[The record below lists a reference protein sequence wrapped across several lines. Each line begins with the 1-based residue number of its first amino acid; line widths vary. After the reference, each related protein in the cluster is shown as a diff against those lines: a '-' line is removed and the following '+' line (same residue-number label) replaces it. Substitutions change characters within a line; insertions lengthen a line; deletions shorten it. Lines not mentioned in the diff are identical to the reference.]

1 MNSKR
6 KNVLS
11 LNLMIIVASQRPES
25 ASLRCAR
32 FMERQALSAGFEHSD
47 ILDLGQ
53 TPLPLWDPEL
63 RTHEGHWSG
72 MPALRERVQAAHAVI
87 LVTPE
92 WHGMATPAAKN
103 FLMLCTQ
110 NELGH
115 KAGLLAAVSAADN
128 GVYPIAELRMS
139 GTKNNHLCLIP
150 EQLIFRQVDT
160 LIDADSV
167 CLNEQFAARS
177 HYTLALLA
185 HYAQALK
192 PIRELPGVPSEVFA
206 FGM

>member
-1 MNSKR
+1 MN
-6 KNVLS
+6 LH
-11 LNLMIIVASQRPES
+11 LMIIVASQRPES

-32 FMERQALSAGFEHSD
+32 FLERQALSSGFTDCD
-47 ILDLGQ
+47 ILDLGK
-53 TPLPLWDPEL
+53 TPLPLWDTDL
-63 RTHEGHWSG
+63 DSHEGHWSD
-72 MPALRERVQAAHAVI
+72 MPDLRQRVQAAHAVI

-110 NELGH
+110 HELGH
-115 KAGLLAAVSAADN
+115 KAGLLAGVSAADN

-150 EQLIFRQVDT
+150 EQLIFRQVDS
-160 LIDADSV
+160 LIDADSL
-167 CLNEQFAARS
+167 CLDEPFEARS
-177 HYTLALLA
+177 RYTMSLLA
-185 HYAQALK
+185 HYARALT
-192 PIRELPGVPSEVFA
+192 PIRDLPGVPSRSFA